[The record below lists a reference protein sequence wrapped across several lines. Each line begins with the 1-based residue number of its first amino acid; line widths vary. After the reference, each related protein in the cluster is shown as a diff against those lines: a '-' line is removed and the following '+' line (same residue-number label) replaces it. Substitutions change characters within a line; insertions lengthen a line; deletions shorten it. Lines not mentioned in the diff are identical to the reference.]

1 MASKLTNLS
10 ELQGIL
16 SDDEKTN
23 EGVLHFHSR
32 FNISR
37 IMQSVDAVKVKGHLA
52 SALVF
57 VLCIYRLR
65 GLTVW
70 AMHKT
75 ISARL
80 FKMDE
85 NALYRFMNNERINW
99 RKLLM
104 GFARQFKA
112 IAHRCGE
119 EAKAITCFIIDDTDL
134 EKTGK
139 TFEFISRIHNHV
151 RQVWHL
157 GFKMLALGFWDGKSL
172 IAVDFSLHRE
182 KGSHGNYGLTKKE
195 RCNQFS
201 KQREHS
207 TPSMNRIKELDKK
220 KTDVA
225 VSMIKRAVKNGFIA
239 SYVLM
244 DSWFTN
250 DYVIK
255 SIRSIKN
262 GALHFLGMCKIDS
275 RKYDI
280 GGKLLNSHQI
290 ITRNHRKRGKYSRK
304 HKSEYIAIVADYK
317 GTRVKLFYIR
327 YRNAKNWTLILTTEL
342 SLKFTDALER
352 YQIRWAIEVLFKE
365 CKQYL
370 KLGTCQN
377 TDFDG
382 QIADATIVLMTHT
395 ILTLQR
401 RFEAYETLGELF
413 RETQQQLLELT
424 LWERIL
430 KVFVKMLRELMEI
443 LCLDLEATIEKIMT
457 RNHAGNQLLKLLQL
471 LTDIPDN
478 DEYKHKLA
486 A

>member
-10 ELQGIL
+10 ELQAIL
-16 SDDEKTN
+16 SNDEKTN
-23 EGVLHFHSR
+23 EGILHFHSK
-32 FNISR
+32 FKISR
-37 IMQSVDAVKVKGHLA
+37 LMQSIDAIKVKGYFA
-52 SALVF
+52 SVLVF

-65 GLTVW
+65 GFTVW

-75 ISARL
+75 MATKL

-85 NALYRFMNNERINW
+85 NTLYRFMNNERINW

-104 GFARQFKA
+104 GFARQFKT
-112 IAHRCGE
+112 IVHRCGDQF
-119 EAKAITCFIIDDTDL
+119 KTVTYFIIDDTDL

-151 RQVWHL
+151 RGVWPL
-157 GFKMLALGFWDGKSL
+157 GFKMLTLGYWDGKSL

-182 KGSHGNYGLTKKE
+182 KGSSGNYGLTRKE
-195 RCNQFS
+195 RRNQFS
-201 KQREHS
+201 KQRDPS
-207 TPSMNRIKELDKK
+207 TPSMTRIKELDKK

-225 VSMIKRAVKNGFIA
+225 VSMIKRAVKNGFVA

-275 RKYDI
+275 RKYDV
-280 GGKLLNSHQI
+280 GGKPLNSHQI
-290 ITRNHRKRGKYSRK
+290 ITRNQRKRGKYSRK

-327 YRNAKNWTLILTTEL
+327 YRNAKSWTLILTTDL
-342 SLKFTDALER
+342 SLKFTEALER
-352 YQIRWAIEVLFKE
+352 YQIRWTIEVLFKE

-370 KLGTCQN
+370 KLGACQN

-382 QIADATIVLMTHT
+382 QIADATIALITHT

-401 RFEAYETLGELF
+401 RFEAYETMGELF

-430 KVFVKMLRELMEI
+430 KAFIKMLRELMEI
-443 LCLDLEATIEKIMT
+443 LSIDLEETIEKIMAS
-457 RNHAGNQLLKLLQL
+457 NHNDNKLLKMLEVLSEN
-471 LTDIPDN
+471 PNN
-478 DEYKHKLA
+478 DEYNHKLA

>member
-1 MASKLTNLS
+1 
-10 ELQGIL
+10 LQPIDAL
-16 SDDEKTN
+16 KT
-23 EGVLHFHSR
+23 
-32 FNISR
+32 
-37 IMQSVDAVKVKGHLA
+37 KGPLA
-52 SALVF
+52 SALLF

-65 GLTVW
+65 GFTVW

-75 ISARL
+75 IATRL
-80 FKMDE
+80 FRMDE
-85 NALYRFMNNERINW
+85 NTLYRFMNNERINW

-104 GFARQFKA
+104 GFARQFKT
-112 IAHRCGE
+112 IAHKCGE
-119 EAKAITCFIIDDTDL
+119 EAQTPTCFVVDDTDL

-157 GFKMLALGFWDGKSL
+157 GFKMLTLGYWDGKSL

-182 KGSHGNYGLTKKE
+182 KGSHGNYGLSKKE
-195 RCNQFS
+195 RRNQFN
-201 KQREHS
+201 KQRNQS
-207 TPSMNRIKELDKK
+207 TPSIKRIKELDQK

-225 VSMIKRAVKNGFIA
+225 VSMIKRAVKNGFTA

-262 GALHFLGMCKIDS
+262 GALHFLGMCKIDT

-280 GGKLLNSHQI
+280 GSKSLNAHQI
-290 ITRNHRKRGKYSRK
+290 ITRNQRKRGKYSRK
-304 HKSEYIAIVADYK
+304 HKSEYIAVVGDYK
-317 GTRVKLFYIR
+317 GTRVKLFFIR
-327 YRNAKNWTLILTTEL
+327 YHNAKNWTLILTTDL

-352 YQIRWAIEVLFKE
+352 YQIRWTIEVLFKE

-370 KLGTCQN
+370 KLGACQN

-382 QIADATIVLMTHT
+382 QIADATIALITHT

-424 LWERIL
+424 LWERII
-430 KVFVKMLRELMEI
+430 KAFIRMLRELSEI
-443 LCLDLEATIEKIMT
+443 ISIDIEATIEKIIT
-457 RNHAGNQLLKLLQL
+457 SNHATNQLLKMLRLLSESL
-471 LTDIPDN
+471 DN
-478 DEYKHKLA
+478 DEYNTKIA

>member
-1 MASKLTNLS
+1 MGSKLTNFS
-10 ELQGIL
+10 ELQAIL

-23 EGVLHFHSR
+23 EGVLQFHSR

-37 IMQSVDAVKVKGHLA
+37 LMQPVDVVKVKGYLA

-65 GLTVW
+65 GFTVW

-75 ISARL
+75 MATRL

-85 NALYRFMNNERINW
+85 NTLYRFMNNEWINW

-104 GFARQFKA
+104 GFAKQFKTIVHKHGDQINTA
-112 IAHRCGE
+112 
-119 EAKAITCFIIDDTDL
+119 TYFIIDDTIL

-139 TFEFISRIHNHV
+139 TFEFISRLHNHV
-151 RQVWHL
+151 KQFWPL
-157 GFKMLALGFWDGKSL
+157 GFKMLTLGYWDGKSL

-182 KGSHGNYGLTKKE
+182 KGSQGNYGLTSKE
-195 RCNQFS
+195 RRNQFS
-201 KQREHS
+201 KQRKDS
-207 TPSMNRIKELDKK
+207 TPSMNRVKELDKK

-225 VSMIKRAVKNGFIA
+225 VSMIKRAVKNGFVA

-280 GGKLLNSHQI
+280 GGKQLNSHQI
-290 ITRNHRKRGKYSRK
+290 ITRNQRKKGKHSRK
-304 HKSEYIAIVADYK
+304 HKSEYITMVADYK

-327 YRNAKNWTLILTTEL
+327 YHNAKNWTLILTTDL
-342 SLKFTDALER
+342 SLKFTEALER
-352 YQIRWAIEVLFKE
+352 YQIRWTIEVLFKE

-370 KLGTCQN
+370 KLGACQN

-382 QIADATIVLMTHT
+382 QIADATIALITHT

-401 RFEAYETLGELF
+401 RFEAYETMGELF

-430 KVFVKMLRELMEI
+430 KAFIKILRELMEI
-443 LCLDLEATIEKIMT
+443 LSLDLEETIEKIMSS
-457 RNHAGNQLLKLLQL
+457 NQNGNKLLKMLEILSEN
-471 LTDIPDN
+471 PDN
-478 DEYKHKLA
+478 DGYNHNLA